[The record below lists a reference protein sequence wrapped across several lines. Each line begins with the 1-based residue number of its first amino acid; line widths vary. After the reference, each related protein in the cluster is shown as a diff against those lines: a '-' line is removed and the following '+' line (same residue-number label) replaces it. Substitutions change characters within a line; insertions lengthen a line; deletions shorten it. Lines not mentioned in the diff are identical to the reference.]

1 MDKRKLAVTIVSYF
15 LMLSVIYLTYK
26 YFEVNPQTT
35 LSLTALLSLTA
46 VIFGVKLYSP
56 KLYSVVPVI
65 SYLALV
71 LILAFGVLSLYLGLA
86 VSLFIL
92 VDAFYAVAIAT
103 ALHLVYILKV
113 FKLNTQGQQATN

>member
-56 KLYSVVPVI
+56 KVYSVVPVI
-65 SYLALV
+65 SYLALI

-103 ALHLVYILKV
+103 AFHLVYILKV

>member
-56 KLYSVVPVI
+56 KVYSVVPVI
-65 SYLALV
+65 SYLALI

>member
-15 LMLSVIYLTYK
+15 LMLSVIYFTYK

-46 VIFGVKLYSP
+46 VIFGVILYSP
-56 KLYSVVPVI
+56 KIYSVVPLI
-65 SYLALV
+65 PYLALI

>member
-26 YFEVNPQTT
+26 YFEVNPKTT
-35 LSLTALLSLTA
+35 LSLTALLSLTT
-46 VIFGVKLYSP
+46 VIFGVMLYSP
-56 KLYSVVPVI
+56 KAYSVVPLIQYVTLI
-65 SYLALV
+65 

-92 VDAFYAVAIAT
+92 VDSFYAMSIAT
-103 ALHLVYILKV
+103 ALHLAYILKV